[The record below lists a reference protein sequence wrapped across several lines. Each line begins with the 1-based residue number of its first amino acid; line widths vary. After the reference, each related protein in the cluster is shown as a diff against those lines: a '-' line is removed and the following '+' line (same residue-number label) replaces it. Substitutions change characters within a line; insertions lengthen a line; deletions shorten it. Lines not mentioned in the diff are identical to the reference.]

1 MKSDLI
7 EDLRKGNRLALSRV
21 LTQVERDTPA
31 GREALDDLFG
41 FTGNAHKIGITGPPG
56 SGKST
61 LVNALVYALRSLE
74 SDPRVAVVA
83 VDPTSPFSG
92 GAILGDRV
100 RMLETQS
107 DPKVFI
113 RSMASRGALGG
124 LAERTAAITQVFDAA
139 GYNFVLIETVGAGQ
153 SEVDIVRLAHS
164 TIVVDI
170 PGTGDDIQ
178 SIKAGILEIAD
189 ILVVNKADHPGADTT
204 MRNLNTMVQM
214 GHRSMYSAHKH
225 GPSKMGISK
234 EAEQEELQWI
244 PPVLKTIAAEKEGID
259 RLVEAVQRHAVYL
272 HESGQWEQK
281 EALALRETIQKTLSA
296 TLFKAWQQQAPN
308 EAVEA
313 ILALVS
319 KREISPQEAVFRLL
333 AL

>member
-1 MKSDLI
+1 MKPTLLD
-7 EDLRKGNRLALSRV
+7 ELRKGDRLALSRL
-21 LTQVERDTPA
+21 LTQVERDTPS
-31 GREALDDLFG
+31 GRAALEELFPA
-41 FTGNAHKIGITGPPG
+41 TGHAHKIGITGPPG

-74 SDPRVAVVA
+74 NDPKVAVVA

-100 RMLETQS
+100 RMLESQS

-124 LAERTAAITQVFDAA
+124 LAERTAAVTQVFDAA
-139 GYNFVLIETVGAGQ
+139 GYDFVIIETVGAGQ
-153 SEVDIVRLAHS
+153 SEVDIVRLAHT

-189 ILVVNKADHPGADTT
+189 ILVVNKSDHPGADATL
-204 MRNLNTMVQM
+204 RNLSTMVAM
-214 GHRSMYSAHKH
+214 GQRRQYSATKH
-225 GPSKMGISK
+225 GPSLSTPKAET
-234 EAEQEELQWI
+234 EAEPAWYV
-244 PPVLKTIAAEKEGID
+244 PVLKTIAAEKTGIE
-259 RLVEAVQRHAVYL
+259 RLADAILRHGAYL
-272 HESGQWEQK
+272 RESGMWEQK
-281 EALALRETIQKTLSA
+281 EAAALRETIIKMLASTLLKNWRA
-296 TLFKAWQQQAPN
+296 RVPDEEL
-308 EAVEA
+308 EA
-313 ILALVS
+313 ILAKVS
-319 KREISPQEAVFRLL
+319 ARNISPQEAVERLL